1 MRATNKKRHGI
12 MRVIYGIFLA
22 IILVGVVLFFMFIIY
37 GGTIP
42 GITTEPSSSTSFN
55 SPNSTV
61 PAWVIITTTNKT
73 LAKSIVTTIMIPPS
87 MPPLILQPNTVYK
100 YPVTVEVLN
109 SAGKVLN
116 MPVKVSFMYNFTG
129 VPGLN
134 ASLTPNAGMSPFN
147 ATLIISTGNTVSM
160 GEAHA
165 DLISW
170 SVNLSSTP
178 IPPYYGVQIFSI
190 LIANATSMKQ

>member
-1 MRATNKKRHGI
+1 
-12 MRVIYGIFLA
+12 
-22 IILVGVVLFFMFIIY
+22 MFIIY

-42 GITTEPSSSTSFN
+42 GITTEPSSNTSFN

-73 LAKSIVTTIMIPPS
+73 LAKSIQTTIMTPPS

-100 YPVTVEVLN
+100 YQVTVEVLN

-116 MPVKVSFMYNFTG
+116 IPVTLSIINAFNP
-129 VPGLN
+129 PGLN
-134 ASLTPNAGMSPFN
+134 ASLAPNAGMSPFN

-160 GEAHA
+160 GEGH
-165 DLISW
+165 DTSIMW
-170 SVNLSSTP
+170 NNNLSTTA
-178 IPPYYGVQIFSI
+178 PPYYAVQTFSI
-190 LIANATSMKQ
+190 LIANATSMEQ